1 MREGSSRPGM
11 AIYVEAVKMKQGTIS
26 SYNPKRFLGTIVVPG
41 DIPERYFFF
50 GNCVIAG
57 PAPVVGATALF
68 EVSTRR
74 VEPGKLPIAHTI
86 EILSNDKTETVAE
99 GFVGKV
105 GA

>member
-26 SYNPKRFLGTIVVPG
+26 SYNPQ
-41 DIPERYFFF
+41 RYFFF

-57 PAPVVGATALF
+57 PDPVVGATALF